1 MRLELDV
8 TLERPG
14 FRLAAS
20 FQSDGGVTTLFGPS
34 GAGKSSVALILA
46 GLIRPQR
53 GTITLEGETLLD
65 TEAGIRIPSWRRRI
79 GVVFQEGRLFPH
91 LSVRRNLLYG
101 AWFNRA
107 ASSRLGPICDL
118 LGIGDLLE
126 RRPGSLSGGEQR
138 RVAIGRALLAAPRLL
153 ILDEPLAGLDAAR
166 KAEILPYLERL
177 RHDVG
182 LPILFISHAL
192 DEVVRLTDQLVLM
205 DRGAVMST
213 GSLMEMMPRLGLISL
228 GAEAGALIETRVVA
242 IDETHRLATLAFP
255 GGKLMVP
262 CDGLGLGAALRVHVR
277 ARDVAIAIEP
287 PYRVSMLNVLPARI
301 STLSQPRDGT
311 VDVTLNAGGTQLVAR
326 ITTLSAERL
335 ALEPG
340 LAVHAMI
347 KSVAF
352 ERRMDA

>member
-1 MRLELDV
+1 MRLDIDV

-14 FRLAAS
+14 FRLKAA
-20 FQSDGGVTTLFGPS
+20 FESDGGVTTLFGPS

-46 GLIRPQR
+46 GLVRPQH
-53 GTITLEGETLLD
+53 GTIRLGGETLLD
-65 TEAGIRIPSWRRRI
+65 TRAGIDVASWRRRI

-91 LSVRRNLLYG
+91 LSVRRNMLYG

-107 ASSRLGPICDL
+107 DSSRLGPICDL
-118 LGIGDLLE
+118 LGIGDLLD
-126 RRPGSLSGGEQR
+126 RRPGTLSGGEQR

-153 ILDEPLAGLDAAR
+153 ILDEPLTGLDIAR

-177 RHDVG
+177 RHHLG

-192 DEVVRLTDQLVLM
+192 DEVVRLTDRLVLM
-205 DRGAVMST
+205 DHGAVMSV
-213 GSLMEMMPRLGLISL
+213 GPLAAMMPRLGLISL

-242 IDETHRLATLAFP
+242 IEETYRLATLAFS
-255 GGKLMVP
+255 GSSLMVP
-262 CDGLGLGAALRVHVR
+262 CEGLRLGEAVRVHVR

-287 PYRVSMLNVLPARI
+287 PSRISMLNVLPARI
-301 STLSQPRDGT
+301 AGLSEPRDGM
-311 VDVTLNAGGTQLVAR
+311 VDVTLTAGGTELVAR
-326 ITTLSAERL
+326 ITALSAERL
-335 ALEPG
+335 ALVPG

-352 ERRMDA
+352 ERRSDT